1 MPVRGGGPT
10 VGTAGAGT
18 ARTVGLAAG
27 TVSAAPYCPLM
38 ATVTFV
44 EETASGVRGEGRVV
58 ELAGERVTVEE
69 LIRRR
74 VLLTPSESPARR
86 PAQAPAEPPEVR
98 AQAALR
104 AFAGNGLLVLVG
116 DRQVT
121 ELDEEVELSAGTEVT
136 FLRLVPLVGG

>member
-1 MPVRGGGPT
+1 
-10 VGTAGAGT
+10 
-18 ARTVGLAAG
+18 
-27 TVSAAPYCPLM
+27 M

-44 EETASGVRGEGRVV
+44 EETASGERGEGRAV
-58 ELAGERVTVEE
+58 ELAAERVTVEE

-74 VLLTPSESPARR
+74 VFLSSAEDPARR
-86 PAQAPAEPPEVR
+86 TAGRSTQAPAEPPEAR
-98 AQAALR
+98 AEAALG

-121 ELDEEVELSAGTEVT
+121 EPDEEIELSAGAEVT